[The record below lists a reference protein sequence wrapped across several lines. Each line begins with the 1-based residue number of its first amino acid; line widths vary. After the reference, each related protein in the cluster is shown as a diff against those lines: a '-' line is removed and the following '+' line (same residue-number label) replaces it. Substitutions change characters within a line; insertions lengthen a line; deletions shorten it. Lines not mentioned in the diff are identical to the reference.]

1 MNFIVTGGYG
11 FVGINLVKDLKEEND
26 NTIFVLDNLQVGSF
40 DEFKKEFHNVKNVIP
55 IKFDIAD
62 ESFYDLY
69 ANIFV
74 GVDAIFHLGGMS
86 GVRESIQYPDV
97 WFKNNVVGTF
107 NILEAARKNNIK
119 NVVMASSSAAVGN
132 ADPPIHENMKMTPI
146 SPYGASKG
154 FMELYA
160 SAYFHSY
167 DMNVSA
173 LRFSNVY
180 GPHSTLKVS
189 IVAKFI
195 RQILNGEKLQ
205 IYGSGEQTRDFI
217 YVSDLI
223 SALKAAVNVKCGGET
238 FQICTGV
245 ETSVNQITT
254 IICEKMKH
262 YGYKDIDIEHT
273 DPALGDILTNYSTNE
288 KAKCNLK
295 WFPQVKLNEGLDNTI
310 GWFINGVK
318 K

>member
-1 MNFIVTGGYG
+1 MKYIVTGGCG
-11 FVGINLVKDLKEEND
+11 FVGINLVKDLIKENHD
-26 NTIFVLDNLQVGSF
+26 VVVLDNLKVGSF
-40 DEFKKEFHNVKNVIP
+40 DDFKREFRGEKNVIP
-55 IKFDIAD
+55 IKFDIAE

-69 ANIFV
+69 SDFFKGI
-74 GVDAIFHLGGMS
+74 DAIFHLGGMS
-86 GVRESIQYPDV
+86 GVRESIQFPDV

-107 NILEAARKNNIK
+107 NILEAARKNNIR

-132 ADPPIHENMKMTPI
+132 AEPPIHEDMKTRPI

-160 SAYFHSY
+160 SAYFYSY
-167 DMNVSA
+167 GMNVSA

-180 GPHSTLKVS
+180 GPYSTLKVS

-195 RQILNGEKLQ
+195 RQILNGEKLE

-217 YVSDLI
+217 YVGDLI
-223 SALKAAVNVKCGGET
+223 EALKVASKVNCGGEI

-245 ETSVNQITT
+245 ETSVNEITKL
-254 IICEKMKH
+254 IIDKMNDF
-262 YGYKDIDIEHT
+262 GYKNILVEHT
-273 DPALGDILTNYSTNE
+273 DPAAGDILTNYSSNK
-288 KAKCNLK
+288 KAKEILN
-295 WFPQVKLNEGLDNTI
+295 WHPTIQLNEGLDNTI
-310 GWFINGVK
+310 SWFIDGVK